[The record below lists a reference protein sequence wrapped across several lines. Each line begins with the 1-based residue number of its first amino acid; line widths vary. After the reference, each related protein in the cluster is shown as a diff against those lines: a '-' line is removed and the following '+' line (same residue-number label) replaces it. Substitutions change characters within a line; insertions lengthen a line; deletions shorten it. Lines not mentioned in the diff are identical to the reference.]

1 VTGLRFFTAFGPRNR
16 PDLAI
21 AKFTRLIDRG
31 EPVPMFGDGTT
42 RRDYTYVAD
51 IVDGIVR
58 AIDRCNGHHLY
69 NLGNSSPIEL
79 RVLID
84 SIAKALGKAA
94 AIQRLPEQPGDVRQT
109 FADIQRAST
118 ELGYNPKT
126 PFHEGLARYVE
137 WYHGR

>member
-1 VTGLRFFTAFGPRNR
+1 
-16 PDLAI
+16 
-21 AKFTRLIDRG
+21 
-31 EPVPMFGDGTT
+31 MFGDGTT

-58 AIDRCNGHHLY
+58 SIDRCTGHHLY

-84 SIAKALGKAA
+84 SIAKALGKTP

-118 ELGYNPKT
+118 ELGYSPKT
-126 PFHEGLARYVE
+126 PFQEGLARYIA
-137 WYHGR
+137 WYNANRL